1 MNAIT
6 TSGSFVQEFSPISF
20 LRFPRQRQC
29 REECQGERLCSG
41 PRRDTFITMG
51 RKSPSKDQNT
61 MSQNFKIVVVGG
73 GGVGK
78 SAITIQFIQVR
89 KGRKLS
95 DLDEAGLFLLYI
107 SSSFLSS
114 SFSLLFITSTLPSSP
129 PVRSFLDYLTFNK
142 GQIQGVA
149 TIELSTQT

>member
-1 MNAIT
+1 
-6 TSGSFVQEFSPISF
+6 
-20 LRFPRQRQC
+20 
-29 REECQGERLCSG
+29 
-41 PRRDTFITMG
+41 MG

-95 DLDEAGLFLLYI
+95 DLDEAGLFLLYF
-107 SSSFLSS
+107 SSFFLSS
-114 SFSLLFITSTLPSSP
+114 SSSLLFIASTLPSSP
-129 PVRSFLDYLTFNK
+129 PVRSFLDYLNFNK

-149 TIELSTQT
+149 TVELSTQT

>member
-1 MNAIT
+1 MSALT
-6 TSGSFVQEFSPISF
+6 TSGSFVQEFSPI

-29 REECQGERLCSG
+29 REECRSERWCSG
-41 PRRDTFITMG
+41 PRRDTFTTMG

-95 DLDEAGLFLLYI
+95 DLDEPGLFLL
-107 SSSFLSS
+107 SFLLPL
-114 SFSLLFITSTLPSSP
+114 FLPLYLVLLLYHQVLQYTRFVT
-129 PVRSFLDYLTFNK
+129 
-142 GQIQGVA
+142 A
-149 TIELSTQT
+149 